1 MDAKMEKDAD
11 SMVVKPVE
19 YAASEYSSSSEPPPA
34 YKLRQANSVKIA
46 KIVAFTVILS
56 SFILGSFL
64 LASTYLQAKATC
76 DQVSALDAILDKELM
91 LETMQ
96 QDLPR
101 SEALLS
107 REINENVV
115 QDLSKDEMHKPNKKD
130 EINHDDVEDIN
141 AEQVE
146 DEAND
151 VDSEMKR
158 VHIKMPLEFDLSEL
172 AHNIMMNNQ
181 KSRMNCVVE
190 RRRSEE
196 VEEPKPMNP
205 FAAFMNEPKKEKI
218 TGERIAIFCET
229 GAPKEEEPV
238 VQIRR
243 IVMPFPF
250 PPQMHRFGPQ
260 MGPGPMGPQFQGQPM
275 RPNFNGPQFP
285 PQFNPQNQMNMP
297 PQFNG
302 PQFPPQFNPQNQMNM
317 PPQMGPTFPGQFNP
331 QSQMPPQMHFQQQ
344 PPQMHPQPQMRIPFP
359 EQAIR
364 FPQQQL
370 PPIPEQ
376 QMSPPRP
383 EVPQFRL
390 ISPAPQQQQPPRFER
405 PQQQEVEQSDNQPEF
420 RIQLRR
426 IELPGSIQNIFPF
439 LNNIRNAENEAETPR
454 QNVQVQQMPLAIA
467 LSKVGITPDDLKNIQ
482 RMAEARFEEHVRE
495 LMAEDSDDSS
505 DSDSIQSEEETDK
518 VPTAAP
524 EDSSEETQKT
534 EVDKPELHE
543 ATSQQQEE
551 QSGEQQILAL
561 GRSNFGRS
569 MKPVQLP
576 DHMTENTEIHEAAA
590 DRVERAAFV
599 QPR

>member
-19 YAASEYSSSSEPPPA
+19 YAASEYSSASEPPPA

-130 EINHDDVEDIN
+130 EINHDDVEEIN
-141 AEQVE
+141 AEAE

-238 VQIRR
+238 MQIRR

-275 RPNFNGPQFP
+275 RPNFNGPQMG
-285 PQFNPQNQMNMP
+285 PQFP
-297 PQFNG
+297 

-317 PPQMGPTFPGQFNP
+317 PPQMHFQPQPPQMNMPPQMGPTFPGQFNP
-331 QSQMPPQMHFQQQ
+331 QNQMPFQQQ
-344 PPQMHPQPQMRIPFP
+344 PPQMHQQPQIRIPFP

-439 LNNIRNAENEAETPR
+439 LNNMRNAESEGEAPR

-467 LSKVGITPDDLKNIQ
+467 LSKVGITPDDLRNIQ
-482 RMAEARFEEHVRE
+482 RMAEEKFQEHVRE
-495 LMAEDSDDSS
+495 LIAEDSDDSS
-505 DSDSIQSEEETDK
+505 DSDIQSEEETDK
-518 VPTAAP
+518 VQTVTP
-524 EDSSEETQKT
+524 EDSSEETQKADA
-534 EVDKPELHE
+534 DKELHE